1 MDGLIWVLALIT
13 GAAIGIGCAF
23 LLTALILNA
32 SNNKGDSRSKVEE
45 FSSDIVFFSQQ
56 DSMRMNPQEF
66 VNFTEW
72 NAEALCKSQEY
83 GTRLATSLPF
93 ASMAPVTRYIP
104 GKEVQE
110 PQYAVID
117 GASGGAAYGAIN
129 GVNAVSRE
137 PVIFTSDVMS
147 AGAFRKA
154 VIIEFGKEKM
164 RTLKMIGE
172 DGLYTNLALL
182 LSDQCP
188 STIKVAVFQG
198 ADKALFRDRKEF
210 NGSILKQLEEVYQF
224 IDLNNKTRAV
234 FSRLERT
241 DIRDYPEAALREAL
255 LNCIVHRDYSYSGST
270 LINIYDDR
278 MEYVSLGGLVP
289 GLELDSIFLGVSV
302 PRNPNLAAVFYRMHL
317 IESYGTGIS
326 KIQREYGNFPV
337 KPKFETA
344 KGVFR
349 VTLPNRNY
357 ESTASEDGIAHA
369 DNTVS
374 IQKHDTM
381 LNQNQVILD
390 FVTEHGQITR
400 KQVEEL
406 LSVSTTKAYHVLT
419 ELCKKQELQ
428 TKGNGRARV
437 YVAFKMN

>member
-93 ASMAPVTRYIP
+93 ASTAPVSRYIP

-154 VIIEFGKEKM
+154 VIIEFGKE
-164 RTLKMIGE
+164 
-172 DGLYTNLALL
+172 
-182 LSDQCP
+182 
-188 STIKVAVFQG
+188 
-198 ADKALFRDRKEF
+198 
-210 NGSILKQLEEVYQF
+210 
-224 IDLNNKTRAV
+224 
-234 FSRLERT
+234 
-241 DIRDYPEAALREAL
+241 
-255 LNCIVHRDYSYSGST
+255 
-270 LINIYDDR
+270 
-278 MEYVSLGGLVP
+278 
-289 GLELDSIFLGVSV
+289 
-302 PRNPNLAAVFYRMHL
+302 
-317 IESYGTGIS
+317 IETSKYGTYRSLSGHDMTAMAYNNVS
-326 KIQREYGNFPV
+326 GGTVTPGVPAAKIRSVAGGATIGMPQYAAPQVAAPQYAAPQYSAPQAGVPQYSAPQYAASQTPAQPQVQAPV
-337 KPKFETA
+337 PPPAPATPPAPEPGPIYEAPTA
-344 KGVFR
+344 TR
-349 VTLPNRNY
+349 PLWENPSSN
-357 ESTASEDGIAHA
+357 D
-369 DNTVS
+369 
-374 IQKHDTM
+374 
-381 LNQNQVILD
+381 D
-390 FVTEHGQITR
+390 F
-400 KQVEEL
+400 
-406 LSVSTTKAYHVLT
+406 SDFSD
-419 ELCKKQELQ
+419 
-428 TKGNGRARV
+428 
-437 YVAFKMN
+437 MM

>member
-154 VIIEFGKEKM
+154 VIIEFGKE
-164 RTLKMIGE
+164 
-172 DGLYTNLALL
+172 
-182 LSDQCP
+182 
-188 STIKVAVFQG
+188 
-198 ADKALFRDRKEF
+198 
-210 NGSILKQLEEVYQF
+210 
-224 IDLNNKTRAV
+224 
-234 FSRLERT
+234 
-241 DIRDYPEAALREAL
+241 
-255 LNCIVHRDYSYSGST
+255 
-270 LINIYDDR
+270 
-278 MEYVSLGGLVP
+278 
-289 GLELDSIFLGVSV
+289 
-302 PRNPNLAAVFYRMHL
+302 
-317 IESYGTGIS
+317 IETSKYGTYRSLSGHDMTAMAYNNVS
-326 KIQREYGNFPV
+326 GGTVTPGVPAAKIRSVAGGATIGMPQYAAPQYAASQTPAQPQVQAPAPSPAPAAPPAPEPGPIYEAP
-337 KPKFETA
+337 TA
-344 KGVFR
+344 TR
-349 VTLPNRNY
+349 PLWENPSSN
-357 ESTASEDGIAHA
+357 D
-369 DNTVS
+369 
-374 IQKHDTM
+374 
-381 LNQNQVILD
+381 D
-390 FVTEHGQITR
+390 F
-400 KQVEEL
+400 
-406 LSVSTTKAYHVLT
+406 SDFSD
-419 ELCKKQELQ
+419 
-428 TKGNGRARV
+428 
-437 YVAFKMN
+437 MM

>member
-72 NAEALCKSQEY
+72 NAEALCRSQEY

-93 ASMAPVTRYIP
+93 ASTAPVSRYIP

-154 VIIEFGKEKM
+154 VIIEFGKE
-164 RTLKMIGE
+164 
-172 DGLYTNLALL
+172 
-182 LSDQCP
+182 
-188 STIKVAVFQG
+188 
-198 ADKALFRDRKEF
+198 
-210 NGSILKQLEEVYQF
+210 
-224 IDLNNKTRAV
+224 
-234 FSRLERT
+234 
-241 DIRDYPEAALREAL
+241 
-255 LNCIVHRDYSYSGST
+255 
-270 LINIYDDR
+270 
-278 MEYVSLGGLVP
+278 
-289 GLELDSIFLGVSV
+289 
-302 PRNPNLAAVFYRMHL
+302 
-317 IESYGTGIS
+317 IETSKYGTYRSLSGHDM
-326 KIQREYGNFPV
+326 
-337 KPKFETA
+337 TA
-344 KGVFR
+344 MAYNNVSGGTVTPGVPAAQIR
-349 VTLPNRNY
+349 SVAGGATIGMPQYAASQTPAQPQVQAPAPSPAPAAPPAPEPGPIY
-357 ESTASEDGIAHA
+357 EAPTATRPLWENPSSND
-369 DNTVS
+369 
-374 IQKHDTM
+374 
-381 LNQNQVILD
+381 D
-390 FVTEHGQITR
+390 F
-400 KQVEEL
+400 
-406 LSVSTTKAYHVLT
+406 SDFSD
-419 ELCKKQELQ
+419 
-428 TKGNGRARV
+428 
-437 YVAFKMN
+437 MM

>member
-93 ASMAPVTRYIP
+93 ASTAPVTRYIP

-154 VIIEFGKEKM
+154 VIIEFGKE
-164 RTLKMIGE
+164 
-172 DGLYTNLALL
+172 
-182 LSDQCP
+182 
-188 STIKVAVFQG
+188 
-198 ADKALFRDRKEF
+198 
-210 NGSILKQLEEVYQF
+210 
-224 IDLNNKTRAV
+224 
-234 FSRLERT
+234 
-241 DIRDYPEAALREAL
+241 
-255 LNCIVHRDYSYSGST
+255 
-270 LINIYDDR
+270 
-278 MEYVSLGGLVP
+278 
-289 GLELDSIFLGVSV
+289 
-302 PRNPNLAAVFYRMHL
+302 
-317 IESYGTGIS
+317 IETSKYGTYRSLSGHDMTAMAYNNVS
-326 KIQREYGNFPV
+326 GGTVTPGVPAAKIRSVAGGATIGMPQYAAPQVAAPQYAAPQYSASQAGVPQYSAPQYAASQTPAQPQVQAPAPSPAPAAPPAPEPGPIYEAP
-337 KPKFETA
+337 TA
-344 KGVFR
+344 TR
-349 VTLPNRNY
+349 PLWENPSSN
-357 ESTASEDGIAHA
+357 D
-369 DNTVS
+369 
-374 IQKHDTM
+374 
-381 LNQNQVILD
+381 D
-390 FVTEHGQITR
+390 F
-400 KQVEEL
+400 
-406 LSVSTTKAYHVLT
+406 SDFSD
-419 ELCKKQELQ
+419 
-428 TKGNGRARV
+428 
-437 YVAFKMN
+437 MM

>member
-93 ASMAPVTRYIP
+93 ASTAPVSRYIP

-154 VIIEFGKEKM
+154 VIIEFGKE
-164 RTLKMIGE
+164 
-172 DGLYTNLALL
+172 
-182 LSDQCP
+182 
-188 STIKVAVFQG
+188 
-198 ADKALFRDRKEF
+198 
-210 NGSILKQLEEVYQF
+210 
-224 IDLNNKTRAV
+224 
-234 FSRLERT
+234 
-241 DIRDYPEAALREAL
+241 
-255 LNCIVHRDYSYSGST
+255 
-270 LINIYDDR
+270 
-278 MEYVSLGGLVP
+278 
-289 GLELDSIFLGVSV
+289 
-302 PRNPNLAAVFYRMHL
+302 
-317 IESYGTGIS
+317 IETSKYGTYRSLSGHDMTAMAYNNVS
-326 KIQREYGNFPV
+326 GGTVTPGVPAAKIRSVAGGATIGMPQYAAPQVAAPQYAAPQYSAPQAGVPQYSAPQYAASQTPAQPQVQAPAPSPAPAAPPAPEPGPIYEAP
-337 KPKFETA
+337 TA
-344 KGVFR
+344 TR
-349 VTLPNRNY
+349 PLWENPSSN
-357 ESTASEDGIAHA
+357 D
-369 DNTVS
+369 
-374 IQKHDTM
+374 
-381 LNQNQVILD
+381 D
-390 FVTEHGQITR
+390 F
-400 KQVEEL
+400 
-406 LSVSTTKAYHVLT
+406 SDFSD
-419 ELCKKQELQ
+419 
-428 TKGNGRARV
+428 
-437 YVAFKMN
+437 MM

>member
-93 ASMAPVTRYIP
+93 ASTAPVSRYIP

-154 VIIEFGKEKM
+154 VIIEFGKE
-164 RTLKMIGE
+164 IE
-172 DGLYTNLALL
+172 I
-182 LSDQCP
+182 LS
-188 STIKVAVFQG
+188 
-198 ADKALFRDRKEF
+198 
-210 NGSILKQLEEVYQF
+210 
-224 IDLNNKTRAV
+224 
-234 FSRLERT
+234 
-241 DIRDYPEAALREAL
+241 
-255 LNCIVHRDYSYSGST
+255 
-270 LINIYDDR
+270 
-278 MEYVSLGGLVP
+278 
-289 GLELDSIFLGVSV
+289 LDSLLEANVS
-302 PRNPNLAAVFYRMHL
+302 F
-317 IESYGTGIS
+317 
-326 KIQREYGNFPV
+326 
-337 KPKFETA
+337 
-344 KGVFR
+344 
-349 VTLPNRNY
+349 
-357 ESTASEDGIAHA
+357 
-369 DNTVS
+369 TV
-374 IQKHDTM
+374 
-381 LNQNQVILD
+381 
-390 FVTEHGQITR
+390 R
-400 KQVEEL
+400 P
-406 LSVSTTKAYHVLT
+406 
-419 ELCKKQELQ
+419 
-428 TKGNGRARV
+428 
-437 YVAFKMN
+437 

>member
-154 VIIEFGKEKM
+154 VIIEFGKE
-164 RTLKMIGE
+164 
-172 DGLYTNLALL
+172 
-182 LSDQCP
+182 
-188 STIKVAVFQG
+188 
-198 ADKALFRDRKEF
+198 
-210 NGSILKQLEEVYQF
+210 
-224 IDLNNKTRAV
+224 
-234 FSRLERT
+234 
-241 DIRDYPEAALREAL
+241 
-255 LNCIVHRDYSYSGST
+255 
-270 LINIYDDR
+270 
-278 MEYVSLGGLVP
+278 
-289 GLELDSIFLGVSV
+289 
-302 PRNPNLAAVFYRMHL
+302 
-317 IESYGTGIS
+317 IETSKYGTYRSLSGHDMTAMAYNNVS
-326 KIQREYGNFPV
+326 GGTVTPGVPAAKIRSVAGGATIGMPQYAAPQVAAPQYAAPQYSASQAGVPQYSAPQYAASQTPAQPQVQAPATSPAPAAPPAPEPGPIYEAP
-337 KPKFETA
+337 TA
-344 KGVFR
+344 TR
-349 VTLPNRNY
+349 PLWENPSSN
-357 ESTASEDGIAHA
+357 D
-369 DNTVS
+369 
-374 IQKHDTM
+374 
-381 LNQNQVILD
+381 D
-390 FVTEHGQITR
+390 F
-400 KQVEEL
+400 
-406 LSVSTTKAYHVLT
+406 SDFSD
-419 ELCKKQELQ
+419 
-428 TKGNGRARV
+428 
-437 YVAFKMN
+437 MM

>member
-93 ASMAPVTRYIP
+93 ASTAPVTRFIP

-154 VIIEFGKEKM
+154 VIIEFGKE
-164 RTLKMIGE
+164 
-172 DGLYTNLALL
+172 
-182 LSDQCP
+182 
-188 STIKVAVFQG
+188 
-198 ADKALFRDRKEF
+198 
-210 NGSILKQLEEVYQF
+210 
-224 IDLNNKTRAV
+224 
-234 FSRLERT
+234 
-241 DIRDYPEAALREAL
+241 
-255 LNCIVHRDYSYSGST
+255 
-270 LINIYDDR
+270 
-278 MEYVSLGGLVP
+278 
-289 GLELDSIFLGVSV
+289 
-302 PRNPNLAAVFYRMHL
+302 
-317 IESYGTGIS
+317 IETSKYGTYRSLSGHDMTAMAYNNVS
-326 KIQREYGNFPV
+326 GGTVTPGVPAAKIRSVAGGATIGMPQYAAPQVAAPQYAAPQYSAPQAGVPQYSAPQYAASQTPAQPQVQAPAPSPAPAAPPAPEPGPIYEAP
-337 KPKFETA
+337 TA
-344 KGVFR
+344 TR
-349 VTLPNRNY
+349 PLWENPSSN
-357 ESTASEDGIAHA
+357 D
-369 DNTVS
+369 
-374 IQKHDTM
+374 
-381 LNQNQVILD
+381 D
-390 FVTEHGQITR
+390 F
-400 KQVEEL
+400 
-406 LSVSTTKAYHVLT
+406 SDFSD
-419 ELCKKQELQ
+419 
-428 TKGNGRARV
+428 
-437 YVAFKMN
+437 MM

>member
-93 ASMAPVTRYIP
+93 ASTAPVSRYIP

-154 VIIEFGKEKM
+154 VIIEFGKE
-164 RTLKMIGE
+164 
-172 DGLYTNLALL
+172 
-182 LSDQCP
+182 
-188 STIKVAVFQG
+188 
-198 ADKALFRDRKEF
+198 
-210 NGSILKQLEEVYQF
+210 
-224 IDLNNKTRAV
+224 
-234 FSRLERT
+234 
-241 DIRDYPEAALREAL
+241 
-255 LNCIVHRDYSYSGST
+255 
-270 LINIYDDR
+270 
-278 MEYVSLGGLVP
+278 
-289 GLELDSIFLGVSV
+289 
-302 PRNPNLAAVFYRMHL
+302 
-317 IESYGTGIS
+317 IETSKYGTYRSLSGHDMTAMAYNNVSGGTVTPGVPAAQI
-326 KIQREYGNFPV
+326 RPV
-337 KPKFETA
+337 AGGATIGMPQYAAPQVAAPQYAAPQYAAPQYSAPQAGVPQYSAPQYAASQTPAQPQVQAPVPPPAPATPPAPEPGPIYEAPTA
-344 KGVFR
+344 TR
-349 VTLPNRNY
+349 PLWENPSSN
-357 ESTASEDGIAHA
+357 D
-369 DNTVS
+369 
-374 IQKHDTM
+374 
-381 LNQNQVILD
+381 D
-390 FVTEHGQITR
+390 F
-400 KQVEEL
+400 
-406 LSVSTTKAYHVLT
+406 SDFSD
-419 ELCKKQELQ
+419 
-428 TKGNGRARV
+428 
-437 YVAFKMN
+437 MM

>member
-93 ASMAPVTRYIP
+93 ASTAPVTRYIP

-154 VIIEFGKEKM
+154 VIIEFGKE
-164 RTLKMIGE
+164 
-172 DGLYTNLALL
+172 
-182 LSDQCP
+182 
-188 STIKVAVFQG
+188 
-198 ADKALFRDRKEF
+198 
-210 NGSILKQLEEVYQF
+210 
-224 IDLNNKTRAV
+224 
-234 FSRLERT
+234 
-241 DIRDYPEAALREAL
+241 
-255 LNCIVHRDYSYSGST
+255 
-270 LINIYDDR
+270 
-278 MEYVSLGGLVP
+278 
-289 GLELDSIFLGVSV
+289 
-302 PRNPNLAAVFYRMHL
+302 
-317 IESYGTGIS
+317 IETSKYGTYRSLSGHDMTAMAYNNVS
-326 KIQREYGNFPV
+326 GGTVTPGVPAAKIRSVAGGATIGMPQYAAPQVAAPQYAAPQYSAPQAGVPQYSAPQYAASQTPAQPQVQAPAPSPAPAAPPAPEPGPIYEAP
-337 KPKFETA
+337 TA
-344 KGVFR
+344 TR
-349 VTLPNRNY
+349 PLWENPSSN
-357 ESTASEDGIAHA
+357 D
-369 DNTVS
+369 
-374 IQKHDTM
+374 
-381 LNQNQVILD
+381 D
-390 FVTEHGQITR
+390 F
-400 KQVEEL
+400 
-406 LSVSTTKAYHVLT
+406 SDFSD
-419 ELCKKQELQ
+419 
-428 TKGNGRARV
+428 
-437 YVAFKMN
+437 MM

>member
-154 VIIEFGKEKM
+154 VIIEFGKE
-164 RTLKMIGE
+164 
-172 DGLYTNLALL
+172 
-182 LSDQCP
+182 
-188 STIKVAVFQG
+188 
-198 ADKALFRDRKEF
+198 
-210 NGSILKQLEEVYQF
+210 
-224 IDLNNKTRAV
+224 
-234 FSRLERT
+234 
-241 DIRDYPEAALREAL
+241 
-255 LNCIVHRDYSYSGST
+255 
-270 LINIYDDR
+270 
-278 MEYVSLGGLVP
+278 
-289 GLELDSIFLGVSV
+289 
-302 PRNPNLAAVFYRMHL
+302 
-317 IESYGTGIS
+317 IETSKYGTYRSLSGHDM
-326 KIQREYGNFPV
+326 
-337 KPKFETA
+337 TA
-344 KGVFR
+344 MAYNNVSGGTVTPGVPAAQIR
-349 VTLPNRNY
+349 SVAGGATIGMPQYAAPQVAAPQYAAPQYSAPQAGVPQYSAPQYAASQTPAQPQVQAPAPSPAPAAPPAPEPGPIY
-357 ESTASEDGIAHA
+357 EAPTATRPLWENPSSND
-369 DNTVS
+369 
-374 IQKHDTM
+374 
-381 LNQNQVILD
+381 D
-390 FVTEHGQITR
+390 F
-400 KQVEEL
+400 
-406 LSVSTTKAYHVLT
+406 SDFSD
-419 ELCKKQELQ
+419 
-428 TKGNGRARV
+428 
-437 YVAFKMN
+437 MM

>member
-93 ASMAPVTRYIP
+93 ASTAPVSRYIP

-154 VIIEFGKEKM
+154 VIIEFGKE
-164 RTLKMIGE
+164 
-172 DGLYTNLALL
+172 
-182 LSDQCP
+182 
-188 STIKVAVFQG
+188 
-198 ADKALFRDRKEF
+198 
-210 NGSILKQLEEVYQF
+210 
-224 IDLNNKTRAV
+224 
-234 FSRLERT
+234 
-241 DIRDYPEAALREAL
+241 
-255 LNCIVHRDYSYSGST
+255 
-270 LINIYDDR
+270 
-278 MEYVSLGGLVP
+278 
-289 GLELDSIFLGVSV
+289 
-302 PRNPNLAAVFYRMHL
+302 
-317 IESYGTGIS
+317 IETSKYGTYRSLSGHDMTAMAYNNVS
-326 KIQREYGNFPV
+326 GGTVTPGVPAAKIRSVAGGATIGMPQYAAPQVAAPQYAAPQYSASQAGVPQYSAPQYAASQTPAQPQVQAPAPSPAPAAPPAPEPGPIYEAP
-337 KPKFETA
+337 TA
-344 KGVFR
+344 TR
-349 VTLPNRNY
+349 PLWENPSSN
-357 ESTASEDGIAHA
+357 D
-369 DNTVS
+369 
-374 IQKHDTM
+374 
-381 LNQNQVILD
+381 D
-390 FVTEHGQITR
+390 F
-400 KQVEEL
+400 
-406 LSVSTTKAYHVLT
+406 SDFSD
-419 ELCKKQELQ
+419 
-428 TKGNGRARV
+428 
-437 YVAFKMN
+437 MM

>member
-93 ASMAPVTRYIP
+93 ASTAPVSRYIP

-154 VIIEFGKEKM
+154 VIIEFGKE
-164 RTLKMIGE
+164 
-172 DGLYTNLALL
+172 
-182 LSDQCP
+182 
-188 STIKVAVFQG
+188 
-198 ADKALFRDRKEF
+198 
-210 NGSILKQLEEVYQF
+210 
-224 IDLNNKTRAV
+224 
-234 FSRLERT
+234 
-241 DIRDYPEAALREAL
+241 
-255 LNCIVHRDYSYSGST
+255 
-270 LINIYDDR
+270 
-278 MEYVSLGGLVP
+278 
-289 GLELDSIFLGVSV
+289 
-302 PRNPNLAAVFYRMHL
+302 
-317 IESYGTGIS
+317 IETSKYGTYRSLSGHDMTAMAYNNVS
-326 KIQREYGNFPV
+326 GGTVTPGVPAAKIRSVAGGATIGMPQYAAPQVAAPQYAAPQYSAPQAGVPQYSAPQYAASQTPAQPQVQAPV
-337 KPKFETA
+337 PPPAPAAPPAPEPGPIYEAPTA
-344 KGVFR
+344 TR
-349 VTLPNRNY
+349 PLWENPSSN
-357 ESTASEDGIAHA
+357 D
-369 DNTVS
+369 
-374 IQKHDTM
+374 
-381 LNQNQVILD
+381 D
-390 FVTEHGQITR
+390 F
-400 KQVEEL
+400 
-406 LSVSTTKAYHVLT
+406 SDFSD
-419 ELCKKQELQ
+419 
-428 TKGNGRARV
+428 
-437 YVAFKMN
+437 MM

>member
-154 VIIEFGKEKM
+154 VIIEFGKE
-164 RTLKMIGE
+164 
-172 DGLYTNLALL
+172 
-182 LSDQCP
+182 
-188 STIKVAVFQG
+188 
-198 ADKALFRDRKEF
+198 
-210 NGSILKQLEEVYQF
+210 
-224 IDLNNKTRAV
+224 
-234 FSRLERT
+234 
-241 DIRDYPEAALREAL
+241 
-255 LNCIVHRDYSYSGST
+255 
-270 LINIYDDR
+270 
-278 MEYVSLGGLVP
+278 
-289 GLELDSIFLGVSV
+289 
-302 PRNPNLAAVFYRMHL
+302 
-317 IESYGTGIS
+317 IETSKYGTYRSLSGHDM
-326 KIQREYGNFPV
+326 
-337 KPKFETA
+337 TA
-344 KGVFR
+344 MAYNNVSGGTVTPGVPAAQIR
-349 VTLPNRNY
+349 SVAGGATIGMPQYAAPQVAAPQYAAPQYSASQAGVPQYSAPQYAASQTPAQPQVQAPAPSPAPAAPPAPEPGPIY
-357 ESTASEDGIAHA
+357 EAPTATRPLWENPSSND
-369 DNTVS
+369 
-374 IQKHDTM
+374 
-381 LNQNQVILD
+381 D
-390 FVTEHGQITR
+390 F
-400 KQVEEL
+400 
-406 LSVSTTKAYHVLT
+406 SDFSD
-419 ELCKKQELQ
+419 
-428 TKGNGRARV
+428 
-437 YVAFKMN
+437 MM

>member
-154 VIIEFGKEKM
+154 VIIEFGKE
-164 RTLKMIGE
+164 
-172 DGLYTNLALL
+172 
-182 LSDQCP
+182 
-188 STIKVAVFQG
+188 
-198 ADKALFRDRKEF
+198 
-210 NGSILKQLEEVYQF
+210 
-224 IDLNNKTRAV
+224 
-234 FSRLERT
+234 
-241 DIRDYPEAALREAL
+241 
-255 LNCIVHRDYSYSGST
+255 
-270 LINIYDDR
+270 
-278 MEYVSLGGLVP
+278 
-289 GLELDSIFLGVSV
+289 
-302 PRNPNLAAVFYRMHL
+302 
-317 IESYGTGIS
+317 IETSKYGTYRSLSGHDM
-326 KIQREYGNFPV
+326 
-337 KPKFETA
+337 TA
-344 KGVFR
+344 MAYNNVSGGTVTPGVPAAQIR
-349 VTLPNRNY
+349 SVAGGATIGMPQYAAPQVAAPQYAAPQYSASQAGVPQYSAPQYAASQTPAQPQVQTPAPSPAPAAPPAPEPGPIY
-357 ESTASEDGIAHA
+357 EAPTATRPLWENPSSND
-369 DNTVS
+369 
-374 IQKHDTM
+374 
-381 LNQNQVILD
+381 D
-390 FVTEHGQITR
+390 F
-400 KQVEEL
+400 
-406 LSVSTTKAYHVLT
+406 SDFSD
-419 ELCKKQELQ
+419 
-428 TKGNGRARV
+428 
-437 YVAFKMN
+437 MM